1 MLNKVDENLKIGQ
14 YCLENGSINAAANR
28 LYYAVF
34 QTLLMWAIKEG
45 KHIPDTGKH
54 RALIKYIE
62 GPKSKYFR
70 KIFTRL
76 MQIRE
81 TADYEIE
88 SIEKYQIDKLMDGLD
103 EFINYYKKKTGY

>member
-34 QTLLMWAIKEG
+34 QTLLMWATKEG
-45 KHIPDTGKH
+45 KHIPETGKH

-62 GPKSKYFR
+62 GPKSIYFK
-70 KIFTRL
+70 KIFKRL

-88 SIEKYQIDKLMDGLD
+88 SIEKSKLDELKDGLD
-103 EFINYYKKKTGY
+103 DFVNYYKKKAGY